1 MDKFSL
7 LHISSPTLTLFV
19 MSEFPKLTSS
29 SAGQN
34 IVLVG
39 FMGCGK
45 STVGR
50 EIGLQL
56 NYSLV
61 DTDVLIEESVKKPIS
76 AIFEDHGEDHFRGL
90 ETDLLGQIHSTNCT
104 HQIISTGGGLPV
116 REENREW
123 LKKLGYVVWL
133 RASVDTVLKRTAKT
147 NHRPLLRGANA
158 RQKVE
163 EMLAVRN
170 PIYDEVADLAINT
183 DDLEI
188 SETVHGIIESANYH
202 FSNY

>member
-1 MDKFSL
+1 M
-7 LHISSPTLTLFV
+7 HILAHAPRLQL
-19 MSEFPKLTSS
+19 MSGFPKLSSS

-61 DTDVLIEESVKKPIS
+61 DTDVLIEESVGKQIS
-76 AIFEDHGEDHFRGL
+76 DIFADHGEDHFRSL

-116 REENREW
+116 REENRDW
-123 LKKLGYVVWL
+123 IKKLGYVVWL
-133 RASVDTVLKRTAKT
+133 KASVATIMQRTAKS
-147 NHRPLLRGANA
+147 NHRPLLKTDNA
-158 RQKVE
+158 KQKVE

-170 PIYDEVADLAINT
+170 PIYNEVADLSINT

>member
-1 MDKFSL
+1 MPELSE
-7 LHISSPTLTLFV
+7 SPNA
-19 MSEFPKLTSS
+19 SC
-29 SAGQN
+29 GQN

-45 STVGR
+45 STIGR

-61 DTDVLIEESVKKPIS
+61 DTDCLIEESVGVPIS
-76 AIFEDHGEDHFRGL
+76 QIFSEKGEEHFRDL
-90 ETDLLGQIHSTNCT
+90 ETDLLSQVHARECT

-116 REENREW
+116 RGANRGW

-133 RASVDTVLKRTAKT
+133 RAGVDTVMERTGKSK
-147 NHRPLLRGANA
+147 HRPLLNTENPRE
-158 RQKVE
+158 RVE
-163 EMLAVRN
+163 AMLAERD
-170 PIYDEVADLAINT
+170 PIYAEVADLTINT
-183 DDLEI
+183 DDLAI

-202 FSNY
+202 FRNY

>member
-1 MDKFSL
+1 MSD
-7 LHISSPTLTLFV
+7 SPDQ
-19 MSEFPKLTSS
+19 PCTSRC
-29 SAGQN
+29 QN

-50 EIGLQL
+50 EIGIQL
-56 NYSLV
+56 NYPLV
-61 DTDVLIEESVKKPIS
+61 DTDCLIVDSVGMSVSK
-76 AIFEDHGEDHFRGL
+76 IFSKYWEHYFRDL
-90 ETDLLGQIHSTNCT
+90 ETDLISQIHGKDCT
-104 HQIISTGGGLPV
+104 KQIISTGGGLPL
-116 REENREW
+116 REQNRAW

-133 RASVDTVLKRTAKT
+133 RASADIVLERIGKST
-147 NHRPLLRGANA
+147 HRPLLNEENPKE
-158 RQKVE
+158 KVE
-163 EMLAVRN
+163 MMLAERD
-170 PIYDEVADLAINT
+170 PIYADVADLTINT

>member
-1 MDKFSL
+1 
-7 LHISSPTLTLFV
+7 
-19 MSEFPKLTSS
+19 MSEFPELASPT
-29 SAGQN
+29 AGQN

-56 NYSLV
+56 NYKLI
-61 DTDVLIEESVKKPIS
+61 DTDVLIEDSVGKPIS
-76 AIFEDHGEDHFRGL
+76 DIFAESGEEYFRGL
-90 ETDLLGQIHSTNCT
+90 ETDLLEQIKARNST
-104 HQIISTGGGLPV
+104 HKIISTGGGLPV
-116 REENREW
+116 REANRAW

-133 RASVDTVLKRTAKT
+133 RASVDTVMKRTAT
-147 NHRPLLRGANA
+147 SSHRPLLQTDNA

-163 EMLAVRN
+163 EMLATRN
-170 PIYDEVADLAINT
+170 PIYHEVADLSINT
-183 DDLEI
+183 DDLKI

>member
-1 MDKFSL
+1 
-7 LHISSPTLTLFV
+7 
-19 MSEFPKLTSS
+19 MSEFPNLSKP
-29 SAGQN
+29 APGQN

-39 FMGCGK
+39 FMGSGK

-61 DTDVLIEESVKKPIS
+61 DTDVLIEESVGKPIS
-76 AIFEDHGEDHFRGL
+76 SIFEDSGEAYFRDL
-90 ETDLLGQIHSTNCT
+90 EADLLGQIHGRNCT

-116 REENREW
+116 RESNRAW

-133 RASVDTVLKRTAKT
+133 RASLDTVMQRTGKS
-147 NHRPLLRGANA
+147 NHRPLLQADNA

-163 EMLAVRN
+163 EMLMMRN
-170 PIYDEVADLAINT
+170 PIYDEVADLSINT

-188 SETVHGIIESANYH
+188 SETVHGIIESANYY